1 MSEFTDR
8 VVMVTGASGNLGS
21 AVVAAFAAAGASLIV
36 PDRSPDRAAKLFPE
50 LAGSDK
56 HFLASSTDITDEDSV
71 VGLVNESLSRLGK
84 IDVLVNTAGGYKAG
98 SPPHET
104 SLETWDFMLNLNARA
119 TYLVSQTVVPSMIER
134 QRGRI
139 INTAARSA
147 LSAGANEVA
156 YAASKSAVA
165 RMTESFSAA
174 YKSHGINVNAVMPG
188 TIDTPQ
194 NRESMPKADTS
205 RWVTPAAIA
214 EVVKFLASDAAAP
227 VHGALLPVY
236 GLS

>member
-1 MSEFTDR
+1 
-8 VVMVTGASGNLGS
+8 MVTGASGNLGG
-21 AVVAAFAAAGASLIV
+21 AVASVFAEAGASLIL
-36 PDRSPDRAAKLFPE
+36 PDRSADRVAKLFPA

-56 HFLASSTDITDEDSV
+56 HYLASSTDITDQDSV
-71 VGLVNESLSRLGK
+71 ASLVKESLSRLGK
-84 IDVLVNTAGGYKAG
+84 IDVLVNTTGGYKAG

-119 TYLVSQTVVPSMIER
+119 TYIISQAVVPSMIER

-147 LSAGANEVA
+147 LGAGANEVA
-156 YAASKSAVA
+156 YAASKTAVA

-174 YKSHGINVNAVMPG
+174 YKTQGINVNAVMPG

-205 RWVTPAAIA
+205 RWVSPAAIA
-214 EVVKFLASDAAAP
+214 AVIKFLASEAAAP
-227 VHGALLPVY
+227 VHGVLLPVY